1 MLADLSE
8 DSSVYRENEPYRRA
22 FHYIQMK
29 LTNTRDY
36 LVHNK
41 PSDVRYSN
49 VAEFKADLLA
59 IKQSLVENKS
69 MALLKVILQNC
80 LKRLKRLVS
89 T

>member
-1 MLADLSE
+1 
-8 DSSVYRENEPYRRA
+8 ENEPYRRA

-29 LTNTRDY
+29 LANTRDY

-59 IKQSLVENKS
+59 IKQSLIENKS
-69 MALLKVILQNC
+69 MALLKGDFTELLEAVEAFGFYLASIDMRQD
-80 LKRLKRLVS
+80 S
-89 T
+89 SI